1 MKKELE
7 YSELDYNPDM
17 PVPEPLK
24 NAGLYTGDVLFDK
37 KPWGNT
43 YLKPKIDPDASIY
56 ASQFYAKHHIP
67 SYNRPGNNTV
77 STNLYDLFKLDNDKE
92 YNLQCY
98 NHEL

>member
-7 YSELDYNPDM
+7 YSELEYNPDM

-43 YLKPKIDPDASIY
+43 YLKPKIDPDATIY

-77 STNLYDLFKLDNDKE
+77 STDLYDLFKLDNDKE

-98 NHEL
+98 KHEL